1 MKTTAVTITAVA
13 FLAVFIAC
21 ITTALLAMIAFEIR
35 DCNHDKRQ
43 EDDGQEDDAD
53 EVHKVNYKMKSEK

>member
-1 MKTTAVTITAVA
+1 MKSTAVTVSAVA
-13 FLAVFIAC
+13 FLAVSIAC

-43 EDDGQEDDAD
+43 EDDG
-53 EVHKVNYKMKSEK
+53 

>member
-13 FLAVFIAC
+13 FLAVSIAC

-43 EDDGQEDDAD
+43 EDDG
-53 EVHKVNYKMKSEK
+53 